1 MPERYNLN
9 AQDRDLLQA
18 ATILLK
24 KAAAAETLRP
34 AELVSVARL
43 QHVLSVLP
51 RVTADL
57 NVTVQVTGP
66 RREFG
71 EIETWHYWEVAVEGD
86 RLSVSSGGHF
96 HQPSTGGDGFTTM
109 NWSAMPEEP
118 SEFGDYRPTL
128 RMVPDVQS
136 FPDGVADIDFGSGAY
151 KIEITD
157 SDNELLEEEE
167 DTEEDTDD
175 EEPPENLSAG
185 EEYEESESNVVPR
198 EPWSVIPLD
207 AAEKRLAAMID
218 PAEVDAN
225 EAQHAYNAENC
236 GSCGCLLSDRGLFVD
251 GRLRGQPVWG
261 NMCANCFESKGDGIG
276 WGRGQL
282 YARQSSGSWRFV
294 AGFRR

>member
-1 MPERYNLN
+1 MPERYHLN

-34 AELVSVARL
+34 AELVSVAKL
-43 QHVLSVLP
+43 QHVLSALP
-51 RVTADL
+51 RVTPDL
-57 NVTVQVTGP
+57 NVTVQITGP

-86 RLSVSSGGHF
+86 RLSLSSGGHF
-96 HQPSTGGDGFTTM
+96 HQPSTGGDSFTTM
-109 NWSAMPEEP
+109 NWASMPEEP
-118 SEFGDYRPTL
+118 SEFEDYRPTL
-128 RMVPDVQS
+128 WMVPDVQS
-136 FPDGVADIDFGSGAY
+136 FPDGVAGIDFASGAY

-157 SDNELLEEEE
+157 SDNALLEEEE
-167 DTEEDTDD
+167 DTDEDAGDV
-175 EEPPENLSAG
+175 EPSENLSVD
-185 EEYEESESNVVPR
+185 EDHEESERNVGPR
-198 EPWSVIPLD
+198 EPWSVTPLD

-251 GRLRGQPVWG
+251 GRLRGQPMWG